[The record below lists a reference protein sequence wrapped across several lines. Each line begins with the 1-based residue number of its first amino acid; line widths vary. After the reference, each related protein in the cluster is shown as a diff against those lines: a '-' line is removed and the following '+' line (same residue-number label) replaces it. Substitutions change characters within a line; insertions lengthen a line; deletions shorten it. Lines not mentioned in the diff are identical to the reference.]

1 MRHSRIDRLLRQ
13 RSFTLCRHQ
22 SVVHFGLVSLP
33 VDEATAGPL
42 APVPLIWAIGT
53 LADGQREQLGVWL
66 VSRDADSSWE
76 QVLGD
81 LWIRGVERI
90 GLAEASGFTAPSIRH
105 LPQQP
110 RIDLSSSACAPS
122 LQSRGRLASAAKHS
136 ARAIQ
141 AHLARSV
148 RRHGSF
154 ESNEA
159 AVGFVAA
166 RLEHLD
172 LGGAIGQ

>member
-1 MRHSRIDRLLRQ
+1 MRHSRIDRLLLQ

-22 SVVHFGLVSLP
+22 SVVHFGLVNLP
-33 VDEATAGPL
+33 VDEATAG
-42 APVPLIWAIGT
+42 AFARVPLIWAIGT
-53 LADGQREQLGVWL
+53 LVDGQREQLGVWHEL
-66 VSRDADSSWE
+66 RDADSSWE

-90 GLAEASGFTAPSIRH
+90 GLAEASGFTTPSIGH
-105 LPQQP
+105 LPLQP
-110 RIDLSSSACAPS
+110 RIDLWSSTCAPPS
-122 LQSRGRLASAAKHS
+122 QSRDRLASAAKHC
-136 ARAIQ
+136 ARTIQ

-159 AVGFVAA
+159 AGGFVAA

-172 LGGAIGQ
+172 LGGAIDQ